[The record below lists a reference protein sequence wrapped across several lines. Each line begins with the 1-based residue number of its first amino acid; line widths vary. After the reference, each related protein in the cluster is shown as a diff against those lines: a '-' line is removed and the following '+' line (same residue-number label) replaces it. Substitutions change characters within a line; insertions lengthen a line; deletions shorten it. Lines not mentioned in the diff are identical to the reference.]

1 MKKTP
6 EWAAEITGV
15 PAQKIRAFAQ
25 DLAAHRTMIMFG
37 YGMQRA
43 QYGEQTSWMVVTLAA
58 VLGRNWPSP
67 AAASAL
73 AISRQAR
80 VRRSLMAPS

>member
-1 MKKTP
+1 M
-6 EWAAEITGV
+6 

-58 VLGRNWPSP
+58 VLGQIAFP
-67 AAASAL
+67 AAVSAL